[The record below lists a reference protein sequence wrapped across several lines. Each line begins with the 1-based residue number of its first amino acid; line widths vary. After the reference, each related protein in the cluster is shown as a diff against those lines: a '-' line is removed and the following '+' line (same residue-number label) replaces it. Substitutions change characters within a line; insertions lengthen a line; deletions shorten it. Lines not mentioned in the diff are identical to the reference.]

1 MVRALASHQFG
12 PVSNPGFD
20 AICRLSLLL
29 VLSFAPRG
37 FSPVT
42 PVFISPQK
50 PTFPNSNSTGNQVGS
65 LFLLGRLATGDLTP
79 QVCFHTATFIF

>member
-1 MVRALASHQFG
+1 MVRALASHEIG

-20 AICRLSLLL
+20 AVCRLSLLL

-42 PVFISPQK
+42 PVFLSPQK
-50 PTFPNSNSTGNQVGS
+50 PTFPISNWTGNQV
-65 LFLLGRLATGDLTP
+65 D
-79 QVCFHTATFIF
+79 